1 VEAPAARFLQWRA
14 VIHDGRP
21 GDGIDWVS
29 VAYQPKNVAPVID
42 GIALQDPGVRAQAQ
56 QIITGQPGNVV
67 LKQPP
72 APNPSGVVITTTN
85 TTKFDQPPQVTQQ
98 KGYQSVLWSAH
109 DDNDDD
115 LRYAVYFRGESE
127 HDWKLLKDNLDQK
140 FYSWDTTT
148 MPDGAYYLKIM
159 ASDAPSNPPAAAL
172 KTERES
178 ERFEVDNTPPAIE
191 HLEAV
196 VATTRN
202 GTIPGTPVLLVKF
215 SATDPSSSIER
226 AQYSVDGGE
235 WVLLAPMAGI
245 SDNKMESYQFSLGNL
260 SPGEHTIAVR
270 AYDKFENVGAAKTTI
285 TIAK

>member
-1 VEAPAARFLQWRA
+1 VEAPAARFLQWKA

-42 GIALQDPGVRAQAQ
+42 GIALQEPGARLQGQ
-56 QIITGQPGNVV
+56 QIIMGQPVGVI
-67 LKQPP
+67 LKQPQ
-72 APNPSGVVITTTN
+72 APNPTGMVITTSSAV
-85 TTKFDQPPQVTQQ
+85 KFDQPPQGTQQ

-148 MPDGAYYLKIM
+148 MPDGAYYLKIV

-178 ERFEVDNTPPAIE
+178 ERFEVDNTPP
-191 HLEAV
+191 
-196 VATTRN
+196 
-202 GTIPGTPVLLVKF
+202 
-215 SATDPSSSIER
+215 SIEKLQATSAGANADHTQGASYDVR
-226 AQYSVDGGE
+226 FTANDATSSVEKAQYSVDGGD
-235 WVLLAPMAGI
+235 WVLLAPAAGI
-245 SDNKMESYQFSLGNL
+245 SDSKTESYEFTVRGL

-285 TIAK
+285 TVAK